1 MKSNTRILKGEL
13 FEMAFTPEQIEYL
26 HSTGQMP
33 DWVYY
38 QQNGKSAQE
47 NWNEQ
52 HRKIMENYR
61 QREAEQRR
69 QAEEKA
75 LEKKL
80 EADLEKQ
87 IEKKLEKALE
97 KALDDLLKDFK

>member
-1 MKSNTRILKGEL
+1 
-13 FEMAFTPEQIEYL
+13 MAYTKEQIEWL
-26 HSTGQMP
+26 HDNGLMP

-38 QQNGKSAQE
+38 QQNGKTAQE

-52 HRKIMENYR
+52 HRKITERYR

-87 IEKKLEKALE
+87 IEK
-97 KALDDLLKDFK
+97 ALDDLLKDFK

>member
-1 MKSNTRILKGEL
+1 
-13 FEMAFTPEQIEYL
+13 MAYTKEQIEWL
-26 HSTGQMP
+26 HDNGLMP
-33 DWVYY
+33 DWAYY
-38 QQNGKSAQE
+38 QQNGKTAQE

-52 HRKIMENYR
+52 HRKIMERYH
-61 QREAEQRR
+61 QREAEERR

-87 IEKKLEKALE
+87 LEKKLEKALE

>member
-1 MKSNTRILKGEL
+1 
-13 FEMAFTPEQIEYL
+13 MALTPEQIEWL
-26 HSTGQMP
+26 HDNGYMP
-33 DWVYY
+33 DWAYY

-47 NWNEQ
+47 NYNAQHKKMMEQ
-52 HRKIMENYR
+52 YR

-80 EADLEKQ
+80 D
-87 IEKKLEKALE
+87 KALE
-97 KALDDLLKDFK
+97 KALDDLLKDFGK